1 MSAST
6 LGGSDPTNRALY
18 NVETATAVDTMN
30 SVDQTWGL
38 LEDFGDILTRY
49 TRLSL
54 FFRSLYGGLFIGIGG
69 ILTASGSLTTQSHN
83 YTTYHPVATHNPPFP
98 SPSLP
103 SSHYLSPFNRH
114 PSVGCDIASGY
125 PWLPGCGFQRFL
137 SGAVG
142 FPLAIILSSSTGCGT
157 WTGDMLMVSRSLFSK
172 TKKTNLSQILRF
184 GLLTWFGCLCGTF
197 IIALL
202 ATHAALPCINP
213 CLAIVTHKLDYS
225 CWQMFCRGILGG
237 TMFCLATFL
246 SKLNR
251 EMIGKVVC
259 SCRS

>member
-1 MSAST
+1 MKYLVVSLLIFSYYGHGFIPIASTSIRHRLQNKHQLSMSAST

-83 YTTYHPVATHNPPFP
+83 YTTYHPIATHNPPFP

-103 SSHYLSPFNRH
+103 SS
-114 PSVGCDIASGY
+114 AS
-125 PWLPGCGFQRFL
+125 LFL
-137 SGAVG
+137 CS
-142 FPLAIILSSSTGCGT
+142 L
-157 WTGDMLMVSRSLFSK
+157 DSRSLMPS
-172 TKKTNLSQILRF
+172 LIS
-184 GLLTWFGCLCGTF
+184 
-197 IIALL
+197 
-202 ATHAALPCINP
+202 
-213 CLAIVTHKLDYS
+213 
-225 CWQMFCRGILGG
+225 
-237 TMFCLATFL
+237 
-246 SKLNR
+246 
-251 EMIGKVVC
+251 
-259 SCRS
+259 SCRDLKPENIMLNEKGK